1 MAAIVIAAAGAGIGW
16 AVGGTLNAALIGW
29 SIGSMLAPKPTQQVS
44 NTQPQIDLRVTG
56 SEYGQP
62 IPWIKGTV
70 GIAGQMWWNT
80 DRRAT
85 STTTVTESGG
95 GKGGGGGTQ
104 TTTTTTVYD
113 MDALIGLTDNEIIGI
128 SRIWNNGKLIYTA
141 DVSATGGSLA
151 ASVSSQ
157 YWTRLTVYTGASDQL
172 PDPTYEAAVTT
183 AEACAYRGRSYV
195 FIAGLKLGQSG
206 QVPNLTFEVVGAGTD
221 AGAVTLSVAG
231 TGADDI
237 YEPSYSDA
245 WYATANL
252 TGKVWATTHIGGAY
266 NLSLVDIA
274 RGEIDFTISNVNL
287 GTNYA
292 IIGVD
297 ENGYAL
303 VQGVSPTVAF
313 RVDLSGAI
321 QHFTVGSY
329 FTYGAIGENGNVWIN
344 YGFGS
349 VVKYSDIDWAAHT
362 STSTNTTGGG
372 GFGRFLRNAA
382 GISGRVYGVCLTG
395 GTIGWADTTT
405 MAITTLATVAPEQLI
420 GALIGGDG
428 NIYAFANGGHVLYK
442 YDQDGALLGSLT
454 LATTLG
460 YSYHVGIYDQNGFVW
475 VIEHSP
481 FDQPWTKINAST
493 MEIES
498 TAANGYPPASARW
511 SHMIGEAYE
520 GIPVVYGLGTNSRG
534 KLGVISDVV
543 TSAPPS
549 VQSVQSDICLRAGL
563 TAGQIDV
570 TGLSS
575 ITRTVRSLA
584 WSQISSARSITELM
598 MATYFYEMV
607 TSDKIYFRPRGS
619 ASVATI
625 PYADLGASVS
635 DDQPE
640 PFALRKANELEVP
653 AQIALTYINV
663 SDDYQNDTQYSD
675 RLVSSAAGTVATV
688 QMAIGM
694 TPAEAKG
701 VADVM
706 LLDQTVGAV
715 TAPIALLGDYCR
727 LEPTDPITVTDA
739 AGATFRMRIV
749 KKNDSFP
756 LLGFEMVLDDVS
768 ILTSQEITSA
778 DYAPETVVDPPV
790 NTYLKLLDIPILR
803 DADDDA
809 GFYVAT
815 KGDGTPYPGSA
826 VFYSSDDVEYTR
838 KATVLE
844 SAVFGLCTTTLGDW
858 SGSRMFDEIN
868 TVTVNVGSGTLSSS
882 TRAAV
887 LDSLSV
893 NAILIGSEVIQF
905 LIATLVSTGVY
916 TLSRLLRGCRGTE
929 WAMTGH
935 AANERAVLL
944 STDGMRRVLLQNNEL
959 GLSLYYK
966 GVTLGRALSSATA
979 QTFTN
984 TAIGRKSFSP
994 IIFKAG
1000 RDASNNITFE
1010 WQRRTRLA
1018 VRMIGSAGISAPLGE
1033 DSEAYEIDVYSNSG
1047 YTTVVRTISAT
1058 TTSASY
1064 TAAQQTTDGLTPGNT
1079 VYCKIYQIS
1088 EQVGR
1093 GYVLQ
1098 KAA

>member
-1 MAAIVIAAAGAGIGW
+1 MGAIVIAAAAAGAGAW
-16 AVGGTLNAALIGW
+16 LAPVGYAALGASLGW
-29 SIGSMLAPKPTQQVS
+29 SIGSALAPKPTQQIS
-44 NTQPQIDLRVTG
+44 NTQPQLTDLRVTG

-80 DRRAT
+80 DRRAS

-104 TTTTTTVYD
+104 TTTTTTTYD
-113 MDALIGLTDNEIIGI
+113 MDCLIGLSDNAAIGLR
-128 SRIWNNGKLIYTA
+128 RIWNNGKLVWTNASDALTGSVTA
-141 DVSATGGSLA
+141 SEDTNL
-151 ASVSSQ
+151 
-157 YWTRLTVYTGASDQL
+157 WTRMTFYPGSTSQL

-206 QVPNLTFEVVGAGTD
+206 QVPNLTFEVVADGSEAGLAT
-221 AGAVTLSVAG
+221 AWSARSSVNNTWEAVTYAKGLFVAVAYSGTANQVMTSPDGITWTARTSAANNVWHSIAYGNGVFVAVAITG
-231 TGADDI
+231 TGNRVMTSPDGITWTARTSAADNDWRAVT
-237 YEPSYSDA
+237 YGNGLFVAVAS
-245 WYATANL
+245 
-252 TGKVWATTHIGGAY
+252 TGTGNRVMTSPDGITW
-266 NLSLVDIA
+266 
-274 RGEIDFTISNVNL
+274 TIRTSAADNSWF
-287 GTNYA
+287 A
-292 IIGVD
+292 I
-297 ENGYAL
+297 
-303 VQGVSPTVAF
+303 
-313 RVDLSGAI
+313 
-321 QHFTVGSY
+321 
-329 FTYGAIGENGNVWIN
+329 TYGAGVFVAVAITGVGNRVM
-344 YGFGS
+344 
-349 VVKYSDIDWAAHT
+349 T
-362 STSTNTTGGG
+362 STDGITWTIRVSAEDNSWSGVA
-372 GFGRFLRNAA
+372 FG
-382 GISGRVYGVCLTG
+382 
-395 GTIGWADTTT
+395 
-405 MAITTLATVAPEQLI
+405 
-420 GALIGGDG
+420 
-428 NIYAFANGGHVLYK
+428 
-442 YDQDGALLGSLT
+442 
-454 LATTLG
+454 
-460 YSYHVGIYDQNGFVW
+460 
-475 VIEHSP
+475 
-481 FDQPWTKINAST
+481 AST
-493 MEIES
+493 FVAVAADGTNRVMTSSDGITWATRS
-498 TAANGYPPASARW
+498 AAAANGWFAVTFGSDVFIAVSNTGTSNRVMSSSDGITWTIRTSASDQSWR
-511 SHMIGEAYE
+511 S
-520 GIPVVYGLGTNSRG
+520 VVYGGGMFVAIAETGAAANSVMTLQYG
-534 KLGVISDVV
+534 PI
-543 TSAPPS
+543 TSAAPS

-563 TAGQIDV
+563 TAAQIDV

-598 MATYFYEMV
+598 MSTYFYEMV

-625 PYADLGASVS
+625 PYADLGASAS

-675 RLVSSAAGTVATV
+675 RLISSASGTVATV

-715 TAPIALLGDYCR
+715 TAPISLLGDYCR

-739 AGATFRMRIV
+739 DGVTFRMRIV

-756 LLGFEMVLDDVS
+756 LLGFEAVLDDVS

-778 DYAPETVVDPPV
+778 DYAPETTVDPPV
-790 NTYLKLLDIPILR
+790 NTYLTLLDIPILR

-844 SAVFGLCTTTLGDW
+844 SAVFGMCTTTLGNW
-858 SGSRMFDEIN
+858 TGSRMFDEVN
-868 TVTVNVGSGTLSSS
+868 TVTVDVGSGTLSSS

-887 LDSLSV
+887 LDNLST
-893 NAILIGSEVIQF
+893 NAILIGDEIIQF
-905 LIATLVSTGVY
+905 LTATLVSAGIY

-935 AANERAVLL
+935 AANERAVRL
-944 STDGMRRVLLQNNEL
+944 STDGLRRVLLQNNEL

-979 QTFTN
+979 QQFTN
-984 TAIGRKSFSP
+984 TAIGRKPFSP

-1000 RDASNNITFE
+1000 RDSSNNITFE

-1047 YTTVVRTISAT
+1047 YTTIVRTISAT